1 MIPKSTLIN
10 DEAKKKIDKIK
21 EIENTADREKL
32 VQKASE
38 YT

>member
-1 MIPKSTLIN
+1 MIPKSTSIN

-21 EIENTADREKL
+21 EIENIADREKL